1 MQTVTTSELEA
12 AFLTAIR
19 AITPTM
25 EALRS
30 VKWSYVPSP
39 RAGTRAAL
47 PQGTRNFD
55 LIWRNALPSF
65 EWHGG
70 IGTAYKV
77 SLAVAVSYSGVEPAM
92 RQHLKAQDAVDLRR
106 ALARLRDPT
115 VAGFVNIEPTGEANE
130 ITDEA
135 NAYVEHT
142 FAVSYHQA
150 TAA

>member
-1 MQTVTTSELEA
+1 MQTVTTIELSA
-12 AFLTAIR
+12 AFVTAIL
-19 AITPTM
+19 AIAPTM

-30 VKWSYVPSP
+30 VKWAYVPSP

-47 PQGTRNFD
+47 PRGTRNFD
-55 LIWRNALPSF
+55 LLFRDARPTF
-65 EWHGG
+65 EWKGG

-77 SLAVAVSYSGVEPAM
+77 SLAVAVSYSGVEPAT
-92 RQHLKAQDAVDLRR
+92 RQHLKAQDAVDIYR

-135 NAYVEHT
+135 NAYVEHSFT
-142 FAVSYHQA
+142 VSYHQA